1 VQETLSDMPLYN
13 FPVTVGTKAGA
24 NGVEVRE
31 RERIDPLRQR
41 VAPTSIRSVACAMT
55 ETSREAVH
63 GTGPFRSFR

>member
-31 RERIDPLRQR
+31 RERESTL
-41 VAPTSIRSVACAMT
+41 
-55 ETSREAVH
+55 
-63 GTGPFRSFR
+63 